1 MRARITLDNPMAH
14 VQASLRHFLPRSTD
28 MRILS
33 ILALLLFPSLAF
45 CQENQ
50 SQPET
55 TVYVPFA
62 CRAGE
67 TYDYR
72 VTETKYKAGQ
82 VKSAG
87 TKNLELK
94 ILSVNDEKIVA
105 AMNLVTQLDE
115 AQLKKVEADP
125 VAKSMKEMWESLV
138 FEVVLTRDGVFS
150 EFQNVEEIEAAV
162 AKNRE
167 MILNIVD
174 EMKPALI
181 KMGKDPAEV
190 DRMIAMVIKE
200 RGSTQAATG
209 QILQPLN
216 LILRFVDTE
225 LETGEPQ
232 VDQTEVDMG
241 VVSGLPATQTHRVV
255 EVDRKSNLAVIQYQV
270 RIEGQEAAT
279 KFQKGIDAYVQK
291 INPNHKPKTSFAK
304 ATIVSD
310 SLIEGRMDLN
320 SGWPESVTLTSKM
333 NNLRDDQ
340 LLLERKVEVQ
350 RIKAKK

>member
-1 MRARITLDNPMAH
+1 MRT
-14 VQASLRHFLPRSTD
+14 
-28 MRILS
+28 LS
-33 ILALLLFPSLAF
+33 ILALLLLPSLAF
-45 CQENQ
+45 CQKNE
-50 SQPET
+50 SQQEA

-62 CRAGE
+62 CSVGE
-67 TYDYR
+67 TYNYR

-87 TKNLELK
+87 VKNLELK

-105 AMNLVTQLDE
+105 AMKLVAQLDE
-115 AQLKKVEADP
+115 AHLKKIESDP

-138 FEVVLTRDGVFS
+138 LKVVLTRDGIFS

-167 MILNIVD
+167 MILKIVN
-174 EMKPALI
+174 EMRPALM
-181 KMGKDPAEV
+181 KMGKDPAV
-190 DRMIAMVIKE
+190 FDRMIAMVLE
-200 RGSTQAATG
+200 QHGSTQAATG
-209 QILQPLN
+209 QILTPLN

-225 LETGEPQ
+225 LEIGKPQ
-232 VDQTEVDMG
+232 VAQTEVDMG
-241 VVSGLPATQTHRVV
+241 VVSGLPATETHRVV

-320 SGWPESVTLTSKM
+320 SGWPESVTFTSKM